1 MSSILERL
9 NSDLKTSMKARE
21 AERTDTIRMAISA
34 MKYKQI
40 DAMATLADKDQ
51 EDVLRKQVKQRDDSI
66 EQFAK
71 AGRQELADKET
82 RERAIL
88 GEYLPK
94 ELTETELRAMVDALV
109 AGLPAAAAFPGRRRL
124 SHLRL
129 GPRRELGTDAALGDR
144 PAPAPHGAA
153 RHRRRSD

>member
-1 MSSILERL
+1 MSSILDRL
-9 NSDLKTSMKARE
+9 NTDLKASMRARD

-66 EQFAK
+66 EQYSK
-71 AGRQELADKET
+71 AGRMDLADKES

-88 GEYLPK
+88 MEYLPK
-94 ELTETELRAMVDALV
+94 ELSADEIRSRVGEIVSA
-109 AGLPAAAAFPGRRRL
+109 LPAEAKFPEAIKAAM
-124 SHLRL
+124 
-129 GPRRELGTDAALGDR
+129 AALKDK
-144 PAPAPHGAA
+144 APGKAIQEAVRAA
-153 RHRRRSD
+153 MDAKATT